1 MPTKDARE
9 TSAHRWT
16 SWRRGVTVSVTPAD
30 TRLYRVVTDDAEH
43 IIGLGT
49 TQLALIGA
57 RASATESAGDLLAF
71 LDRTGFLRAQE
82 YRIAGNDPEA
92 WSAEAVGEV
101 SLFARDTICIEPFD
115 VATHGH
121 RGNQA
126 NGRAGARYPS
136 PTT

>member
-1 MPTKDARE
+1 MPSKDARE
-9 TSAHRWT
+9 TSAHRW
-16 SWRRGVTVSVTPAD
+16 SSRRRGAAVSATPTD

-43 IIGLGT
+43 IIGLGP

-82 YRIAGNDPEA
+82 YHVAGKDAQA
-92 WSAEAVGEV
+92 WNIEAVGEL

-115 VATHGH
+115 VLTHA
-121 RGNQA
+121 RRTNETT
-126 NGRAGARYPS
+126 GRTDAR
-136 PTT
+136 